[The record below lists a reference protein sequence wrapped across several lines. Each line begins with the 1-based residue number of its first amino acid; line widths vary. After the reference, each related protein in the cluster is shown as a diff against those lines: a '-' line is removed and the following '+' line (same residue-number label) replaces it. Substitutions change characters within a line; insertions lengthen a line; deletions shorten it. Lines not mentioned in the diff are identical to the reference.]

1 LLGGDFAVSDSLS
14 HTTPYW
20 PLVVYAVAVLAL
32 VIFTLG
38 LSYLLGQ
45 HHTDRATGEAYE
57 SGIISTGS
65 ARIRFSSHFYLVAML
80 FVIFDLEAVFILAW
94 AITFKELGWP
104 GYLAIVVF
112 ITILVAVLVYE
123 WRIGALDFGPSGKK
137 LLRAYHK
144 IIKQDAASKK
154 ITNENQ

>member
-1 LLGGDFAVSDSLS
+1 MCEFIISTV
-14 HTTPYW
+14 PVW
-20 PLVVYAVAVLAL
+20 PLVIYAGCVLGLVA
-32 VIFTLG
+32 FTLG

-94 AITFKELGWP
+94 AIAFNELGWA
-104 GYLAIVVF
+104 GYIAIVVF
-112 ITILVAVLVYE
+112 IAILVAVLIYE
-123 WRIGALDFGPSGKK
+123 WSIGALDFGPSGKK
-137 LLRAYHK
+137 LLKAYHK
-144 IIKQDAASKK
+144 IIKQKA
-154 ITNENQ
+154 EVNQQ

>member
-1 LLGGDFAVSDSLS
+1 MNDTLVN
-14 HTTPYW
+14 TTPHW
-20 PLVVYAVAVLAL
+20 PLVIYAVMVLVL
-32 VIFTLG
+32 VISTLG
-38 LSYLLGQ
+38 ISYLLGQ

-94 AITFKELGWP
+94 AITFKELGWA
-104 GYLAIVVF
+104 GYIAICVF
-112 ITILVAVLVYE
+112 IAILVAVLIYE

-137 LLRAYHK
+137 LLKAYHK
-144 IIKQDAASKK
+144 IIKQNRGIS
-154 ITNENQ
+154 

>member
-1 LLGGDFAVSDSLS
+1 
-14 HTTPYW
+14 
-20 PLVVYAVAVLAL
+20 VYAIVV
-32 VIFTLG
+32 LG
-38 LSYLLGQ
+38 LVAFMVGFSYILGQ
-45 HHTDRATGEAYE
+45 RHTDRATGEAYE

-94 AITFKELGWP
+94 AISFNELGWP
-104 GYLAIVVF
+104 GYFAVLVF
-112 ITILVAVLVYE
+112 IVILVAVLVYE

-144 IIKQDAASKK
+144 II
-154 ITNENQ
+154 NQKHERRI

>member
-1 LLGGDFAVSDSLS
+1 LLGGDFVVSDSLS
-14 HTTPYW
+14 PTTPYW

-104 GYLAIVVF
+104 GYISIVVF

-137 LLRAYHK
+137 LLKAYYK
-144 IIKQDAASKK
+144 IIKQSETSKK
-154 ITNENQ
+154 TSEPQ